1 MSVRIVRPISN
12 EKLNVK
18 LSTYN
23 ATGRVPAKYYN
34 NIMHASTE
42 LNLDIIHAVYID
54 CVRRND
60 LALV

>member
-23 ATGRVPAKYYN
+23 ATGRVLAKYYN

-54 CVRRND
+54 
-60 LALV
+60 